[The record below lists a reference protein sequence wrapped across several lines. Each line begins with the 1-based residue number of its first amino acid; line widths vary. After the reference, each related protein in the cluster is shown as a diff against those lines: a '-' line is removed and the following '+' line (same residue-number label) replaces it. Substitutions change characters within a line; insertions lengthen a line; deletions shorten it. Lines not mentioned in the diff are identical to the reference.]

1 MIISS
6 DHDGVRYFRMARTI
20 FGRALYWTG
29 VYFVDGLLVDS
40 GPPNMRRAVARLV
53 AELGVR
59 QCVTTHG
66 HEDHSGNHA
75 LLNARGIAPLAHPT
89 GVARLAAPHAMDL
102 YRRVTWGSPG
112 PARVAALGET
122 LETPAHRFEVIHTP
136 GHADDHVALFEPDR
150 GWLFTGDLYLAPRLK
165 VLRDDE
171 DVHAMIASLRRLV
184 ALAPAVVFCQH
195 RGAVDDGAEL
205 LRRKLEFLVELGG
218 RIATLRERG
227 LGEEEIARAL
237 PGDDL
242 LWRLWTG
249 GHFAKRHFVRAFL
262 RPAAPRGGPSSR
274 GSSS

>member
-1 MIISS
+1 VIIAS
-6 DHDGVRYFRMARTI
+6 DHGEVRYLRMARTA

-29 VYFVDGLLVDS
+29 VYFVDGLLIDT
-40 GPPNMRRAVARLV
+40 GPPNVRREVARLF

-59 QCVTTHG
+59 QCVTTHH

-75 LLNARGIAPLAHPT
+75 LLSALGITPLGHAS
-89 GVARLAAPHAMDL
+89 GVARLAAPPPMRDL
-102 YRRVTWGSPG
+102 YRRVTWGSPA
-112 PARVAALGET
+112 PARVAPIGDV
-122 LETPAHRFEVIHTP
+122 LETPAHRFEIIHTP
-136 GHADDHVALFEPDR
+136 GHADDHVALFEADR

-171 DVHAMIASLRRLV
+171 DVHAMIVSLRRLV

-195 RGAVDDGAEL
+195 RGALDDGAEL

-218 RIATLRERG
+218 RIAALRERG

-242 LWRLWTG
+242 MWRLWTG

-262 RPAAPRGGPSSR
+262 RPDGREERPEGRSAS
-274 GSSS
+274 